1 MTGYKGFHKGMICRG
16 KQYQENTVYEE
27 SGADACCESGVMHF
41 CETPLDVLNYYPLLD
56 DNCEFNEFAEV
67 EPLEEVLK
75 DGDKRATKK
84 LKIGAK
90 LSIKDFIKAAVDIM
104 IDITKPDKIKKGSG
118 NLSDNG
124 GDGAKIGSSGDGA
137 QIGSS
142 GDGAKIGSSG
152 DGAQIGSSGYCAKIG
167 SSGYY
172 AQIGSSGYCAQIG
185 SSGDGAQIGS
195 SGDGAQ
201 IGSSGD
207 GAQIGSS
214 GDGAQIGSS
223 GYYAQIGSSGN
234 RAQINMTGT
243 DSVGAAI
250 GVKSIAKGALGNW
263 IVLAEWVEQG
273 DHYIPACVKAG
284 KIDGETL
291 KPDTWYKLEGGEF
304 VEFEL

>member
-201 IGSSGD
+201 IGSSG
-207 GAQIGSS
+207 
-214 GDGAQIGSS
+214 
-223 GYYAQIGSSGN
+223 YYAQIGSSGN